1 MARTTASQLAIGL
14 LATAGRAAGAAP
26 RGQPVSN
33 DATFNY
39 GLSSFLGSGI
49 YTIGGQSVQ
58 LYRIPITVDLT
69 EDKGARTRYFAELPI
84 TFGFYG
90 FTPTDVLH
98 GDVPTSL
105 DTVSVLGGIEARHT
119 IDEQWRYLQLVALGY
134 TVAAGNSDRKLI
146 GSQSALERAV
156 PLGQWRTRWRNELL
170 AAVSAGGPQS
180 SDKVIRLLEGIE
192 FDRPQS
198 WTVFGRQAAIGTYG
212 VLRWYGGGAAPFATG
227 GAAGRF
233 EPEAGVTFGTAEPV
247 RVLGLPLPRLSL
259 GYRRAAALNIF
270 FLGFGT
276 PF

>member
-1 MARTTASQLAIGL
+1 MVRTRALLLAIGA
-14 LATAGRAAGAAP
+14 LAAACCGAGTAPKGE
-26 RGQPVSN
+26 PVSN

-58 LYRIPITVDLT
+58 LYRIPITVALT
-69 EDKGARTRYFAELPI
+69 EDKAARTRYFAQLPI

-90 FTPTDVLH
+90 FTPTDVLN
-98 GDVPTSL
+98 GSVPSSL

-119 IDEQWRYLQLVALGY
+119 IDERWRYIQLLAVGY
-134 TVAAGNSDRKLI
+134 TVAAGHSDRKLV
-146 GSQSALERAV
+146 GSQSALERTA
-156 PLGQWRTRWRNELL
+156 PLDRWRTRWRNEVL

-180 SDKVIRLLEGIE
+180 SDKVIRLLEGVE

-227 GAAGRF
+227 GDADRL
-233 EPEAGVTFGTAEPV
+233 EAEVGVTFGTAEPI
-247 RVLGLPLPRLSL
+247 RILDLPLPRLSL